1 MLQEFKQFALKG
13 NMIDMA
19 VGIIIGA
26 AFSTVINSLVS
37 DVMMPLLSSLAQAP
51 DFSNLFVVLKDPV
64 DKAGVN
70 MSSIQAVRDAGGVA
84 LGYGLFVNAVIS
96 FLIVAF
102 ALFLVVKGMNT
113 MKREEAAA
121 APPAPAGPTAEQ
133 LLAEIRDLLKK

>member
-37 DVMMPLLSSLAQAP
+37 DVMMPLLSSVAHAP
-51 DFSNLFVVLKDPV
+51 DFSNLFVVLKEPADQ
-64 DKAGVN
+64 AGVN

-102 ALFLVVKGMNT
+102 ALFLVVKGMNK

-121 APPAPAGPTAEQ
+121 APSAPAGPTAEQ